1 MLVAVSLLLYLT
13 FLFSYGAMLSY
24 ATDFYWVPYQ
34 VSNQTQTHRDPP
46 SSTEWLTLIPSPPP
60 AR

>member
-34 VSNQTQTHRDPP
+34 VSNQTQTHRDPL
-46 SSTEWLTLIPSPPP
+46 SSTE
-60 AR
+60 